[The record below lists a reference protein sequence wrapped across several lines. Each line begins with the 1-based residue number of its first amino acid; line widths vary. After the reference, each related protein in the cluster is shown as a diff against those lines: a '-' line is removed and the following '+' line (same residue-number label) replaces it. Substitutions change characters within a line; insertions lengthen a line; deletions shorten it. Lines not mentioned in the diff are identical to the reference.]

1 MKKRVLPIVV
11 LTFLSSA
18 VIFFR
23 YLSIPQNITLDEIAF
38 SQVALSLSESPYTV
52 YSTLHTGHSTLYFY
66 ILLLSL
72 KTFGVNIF
80 AVRFPSALF
89 SVASVLLFYLVMSK
103 VFKNSFFAFFVS
115 CIMLFLRWYI
125 NFSRFSYETT
135 FLLFLELVST
145 LFLFKFLEDK
155 QTKSVVFSGIFA
167 GLAFHSYYP
176 GRVFF
181 LLPLFVL
188 FLQKIKKYAVL
199 FLLIFALIAS
209 PLISY
214 LVQNPDIRVGEVSLL
229 ASQKLIFQEKLNH
242 FGLNIKKTAFMFHVE
257 GDSNGRHNFPGKPAL
272 NPILGILFLG
282 GFVLALK
289 NFSQVYN
296 QYFLF
301 YFLLSVSLPLIGI
314 TQDNPNMLR
323 TFTTIPGIAYFIG
336 KAYLWI
342 WDRKLPKKFLIG
354 CVAVLFILSTLYEL
368 RTYFLFQS
376 RVFRNSFEIQ
386 CKLQDVVKYDV
397 HQIPPRCRVSKNLF

>member
-135 FLLFLELVST
+135 FLLLCYFCR
-145 LFLFKFLEDK
+145 
-155 QTKSVVFSGIFA
+155 KSKSMR
-167 GLAFHSYYP
+167 SY
-176 GRVFF
+176 FF
-181 LLPLFVL
+181 
-188 FLQKIKKYAVL
+188 
-199 FLLIFALIAS
+199 
-209 PLISY
+209 SY
-214 LVQNPDIRVGEVSLL
+214 L
-229 ASQKLIFQEKLNH
+229 H
-242 FGLNIKKTAFMFHVE
+242 
-257 GDSNGRHNFPGKPAL
+257 
-272 NPILGILFLG
+272 
-282 GFVLALK
+282 
-289 NFSQVYN
+289 
-296 QYFLF
+296 
-301 YFLLSVSLPLIGI
+301 
-314 TQDNPNMLR
+314 
-323 TFTTIPGIAYFIG
+323 
-336 KAYLWI
+336 
-342 WDRKLPKKFLIG
+342 
-354 CVAVLFILSTLYEL
+354 
-368 RTYFLFQS
+368 
-376 RVFRNSFEIQ
+376 
-386 CKLQDVVKYDV
+386 
-397 HQIPPRCRVSKNLF
+397 